1 MIENNM
7 KNNDVKIFTKEE
19 KTHEFLKKENIYKKF
34 YNYKGIKALRIFLKL
49 SKEKGENSYNLYED
63 LKKDFPTW
71 NFMKV
76 LSYEKIKNSP
86 FSVKTL
92 VCSENVDKTFSG
104 KFVEYSKYLINEND
118 KQKFFEAIDLWY
130 KFEYTFLQK
139 NYFHTDFNL
148 NNFMIDPKTK
158 NIVFIDFDDIKKEPH
173 FKKKLLLTQSI
184 RSFDATL
191 KDILLSMTN
200 MKISDKKEI
209 LDKFKSVV
217 SHYDIKMRP
226 KDIEHEKRVLNEK

>member
-104 KFVEYSKYLINEND
+104 NFVE
-118 KQKFFEAIDLWY
+118 
-130 KFEYTFLQK
+130 
-139 NYFHTDFNL
+139 
-148 NNFMIDPKTK
+148 
-158 NIVFIDFDDIKKEPH
+158 
-173 FKKKLLLTQSI
+173 
-184 RSFDATL
+184 
-191 KDILLSMTN
+191 
-200 MKISDKKEI
+200 
-209 LDKFKSVV
+209 
-217 SHYDIKMRP
+217 
-226 KDIEHEKRVLNEK
+226 

>member
-1 MIENNM
+1 MQES
-7 KNNDVKIFTKEE
+7 KNLNTDNEKNYFYKTYEYKNKKALKIFFGFT
-19 KTHEFLKKENIYKKF
+19 
-34 YNYKGIKALRIFLKL
+34 R
-49 SKEKGENSYNLYED
+49 EKGKNS
-63 LKKDFPTW
+63 LKVSKYLERDFPEL
-71 NFMKV
+71 NFMKITKYKVIKYMPLHIKIETV
-76 LSYEKIKNSP
+76 L
-86 FSVKTL
+86 
-92 VCSENVDKTFSG
+92 ENINKTFNGNFISYYDYLVG
-104 KFVEYSKYLINEND
+104 KDN
-118 KQKFFEAIDLWY
+118 FELTYKTIDLWY

-191 KDILLSMTN
+191 KDILLSMDN